1 MIVNEPAA
9 FIARYGEDVLI
20 LGEYRGS
27 LSNRAETIQLRG
39 PLDQPIFEF
48 RYDFS
53 WYPLTNDQFT
63 NDQGEVV
70 VGGHSLVNVNP
81 DAPVESL
88 GEMASWRPSE
98 FRLGNP
104 GVHPGGDPEPVGG
117 LQLGGDLDQDGGL
130 SITDAVILLRF
141 LFQADGIR
149 LPCGENGIEDEGNSS
164 LLDNDGSGSV
174 NITDAVQMLSFLFQG
189 GGPPALGTE
198 CVRIIG
204 CPDVCVAE

>member
-1 MIVNEPAA
+1 MYNPPAATPLEDPNDEVSTTNLEFIELKNVGAEEVQLTGVRFGRGVTFDFSAALVDSLGPGQVGVIVNEPEA

-48 RYDFS
+48 RYEAAWHPS
-53 WYPLTNDQFT
+53 TNG
-63 NDQGEVV
+63 QGY
-70 VGGHSLVNVNP
+70 SMVNVNP

-88 GEMASWRPSE
+88 GEAASWRPSE
-98 FRLGNP
+98 ALLGNP
-104 GVHPGGDPEPVGG
+104 GVHGEPEPAGG

-149 LPCGENGIEDEGNSS
+149 LPCGVNG
-164 LLDNDGSGSV
+164 
-174 NITDAVQMLSFLFQG
+174 
-189 GGPPALGTE
+189 
-198 CVRIIG
+198 
-204 CPDVCVAE
+204 